1 MDEKMIAQLFQEL
14 GVIKGIQNQIL
25 EHLKKLN
32 GTVREHDEAIN
43 KLQTVQERHKTYFK
57 LIGTVILIIVTV
69 ICAVLDKI
77 KILR

>member
-14 GVIKGIQNQIL
+14 GEIKGIQNQIL

-69 ICAVLDKI
+69 ICAVIDKI